1 VVTTKP
7 RTLSRR
13 AIARSRLF
21 GIEAVELEFANGSR
35 RVFERIL
42 GNVTDSVLVV
52 PLTAEGSVLLV
63 REYAAGFDRYELGLP
78 KGILEP
84 GEAVLD
90 AANREIQEEV
100 GQAARDLR
108 LLATVTL
115 APAYIRHR
123 THLVLA
129 RGLYAR
135 ALPGDEPESLEVV
148 AWSLGELE
156 GLFAREDFS
165 EARSIA
171 ALCLTRRFLAR
182 EAAGESPAPP
192 EADRSIPR
200 PA

>member
-1 VVTTKP
+1 
-7 RTLSRR
+7 
-13 AIARSRLF
+13 
-21 GIEAVELEFANGSR
+21 VELEFANGSR

-42 GNVTDSVLVV
+42 GDATDSVLVV
-52 PLTAEGSVLLV
+52 PLTAEGTVLLV

-90 AANREIQEEV
+90 AANREIQEKV
-100 GQAARDLR
+100 GQAARDLQ

-115 APAYIRHR
+115 VPAYIRHR

-129 RGLYAR
+129 RRLYAR
-135 ALPGDEPESLEVV
+135 ALPGDEPEPLEVV
-148 AWSLGELE
+148 AWPLGELE

-171 ALCLTRRFLAR
+171 ALCLTRRLLAR
-182 EAAGESPAPP
+182 EAAVERPDPP
-192 EADRSIPR
+192 EAG
-200 PA
+200 